1 MSQTRSAPHI
11 LMIDPA
17 YHTVL
22 RTALVTQYGMQIK
35 HTASGRIALELLR
48 QAQPDLIVLNA
59 NLTDIP
65 VESLLAEL
73 RAQNLST
80 PIILLDTHGES
91 TRINFNYTNIVGWI
105 SQPVNASELGAMI
118 QSALVRP
125 LPAGDLILTKRAE
138 LIEANQQLTA
148 RVQQLQTLFEVGK
161 AVTSQLDL
169 EAVLRQVVKA
179 AVTLTDADE
188 SYLLLVDE
196 ASGNLYLRAEANL
209 GVEEVKNFWVKV
221 SDSIAGQVVQSGEPI
236 ALAKDSHSVKVKT
249 GLVVYALVNTPVKV
263 GQHVI
268 GVLGIDNRYQQRA
281 FGQQDQLLLATL
293 ADWAAIAIQN
303 AKLFTATTE
312 MSRNLE
318 LVNQVS
324 RLVSSTLDVEEIP
337 RLLIQHTAE
346 IFGAESGSLALM
358 DQERKGVTFQLAY
371 DGQGNELTQLRNFL
385 MPLGQGIVGQ
395 VAQNGVPL
403 IVNNVREDPGWSPV
417 ADRLTGFTTKKIMA
431 VPLIAEGEV
440 IGVIELLNKK
450 DGDFGQNDL
459 ELLSLVAASAAI
471 AIQNARQYAALQ
483 RSNKALE
490 QVQEQRMAAERW
502 AVLGKAAGS
511 LAHRINNSTTLVPIA
526 AQYLRE
532 LMRQVDLP
540 PDLKPEIEANLDRI
554 ERNTLYTV
562 DLATAL
568 LRRFRQ
574 NPTQAHDAN
583 VLIRR
588 ALTLI
593 EIPKNIKL
601 IVHLDPE
608 LPRVDTSDL
617 LVDALIELLTN
628 ALRVLEGREGVIRV
642 ASFKSGE
649 RVAIQVTD
657 NGPGIVADNINQ
669 VFDMFYTTHPRGLG
683 FGLWWVKTFLG
694 QQGGDITV
702 ESRPGQGTNFTI
714 TLPQNP
720 VLLSGVEK

>member
-1 MSQTRSAPHI
+1 MSQTRSAPTI

-17 YHTVL
+17 YHTSL
-22 RTALVTQYGMQIK
+22 RAALISQYGLQIK

-48 QAQPDLIVLNA
+48 QTQPDLIVLNA
-59 NLTDIP
+59 NLSDVP
-65 VESLLAEL
+65 AGSLLAQL
-73 RAQNLST
+73 KAQNLTT
-80 PIILLDTHGES
+80 PIILIDANGES
-91 TRINFNYTNIVGWI
+91 AKTNFNYTNIVGWV
-105 SQPVNASELGAMI
+105 SQPVNAAELAALI
-118 QSALVRP
+118 QSALERP
-125 LPAGDLILTKRAE
+125 LPGGDLVLTKRVE

-148 RVQQLQTLFEVGK
+148 RVQQLQTLFEIGK
-161 AVTSQLDL
+161 AVTSQLEL

-209 GVEEVKNFWVKV
+209 GVDEVKNFWVKV
-221 SDSIAGQVVQSGEPI
+221 SDSIAGQVVQSGQPVV
-236 ALAKDSHSVKVKT
+236 LAKDSHSVKVKT

-263 GQHVI
+263 GAQVI
-268 GVLGIDNRYQQRA
+268 GVLGIDNRYQQRP
-281 FGQQDQLLLATL
+281 FTPQDQLLLATL

-303 AKLFTATTE
+303 AKLYAATTQ

-346 IFGAESGSLALM
+346 IFRAETGSLALV
-358 DQERKGVTFQLAY
+358 DRERGGVIFQLAY
-371 DGQGNELTQLRNFL
+371 DGQGHELTQLKNFL
-385 MPLGQGIVGQ
+385 MPLGQGIIGQ
-395 VAQNGVPL
+395 VAQNGLPL
-403 IVNNVREDPGWSPV
+403 IVNNVKEDPGWSPV
-417 ADRLTGFTTKKIMA
+417 ADQLTGFTTKKIIA
-431 VPLIAEGEV
+431 VPLIVEGEV
-440 IGVIELLNKK
+440 LGVIELLNKK
-450 DGDFGQNDL
+450 EGDFDQNDL

-471 AIQNARQYAALQ
+471 AIQNARQYAALE
-483 RSNKALE
+483 RSNQAL
-490 QVQEQRMAAERW
+490 QQAQEQRMAAERW

-511 LAHRINNSTTLVPIA
+511 LAHRINNSTALVPIA
-526 AQYLRE
+526 AQHLRE
-532 LMRQVDLP
+532 LLQQVNLP
-540 PDLKPEIEANLDRI
+540 AELKPEIEAHLDRI

-568 LRRFRQ
+568 LRRFRH

-583 VLIRR
+583 ALIKR

-593 EIPKNIKL
+593 EIPPNIKL
-601 IVHLDPE
+601 ITHLDPD

-628 ALRVLEGREGVIRV
+628 ALRVLEGREGVIRI
-642 ASFKSGE
+642 ASFKTGE

-657 NGPGIVADNINQ
+657 NGPGIAADNINQ

-683 FGLWWVKTFLG
+683 FGLWWVKTFLE
-694 QQGGDITV
+694 QQHGDITV
-702 ESRPGQGTNFTI
+702 ESQPGQGTNFTI

-720 VLLSGVEK
+720 VLLSGT

>member
-1 MSQTRSAPHI
+1 MNQTRSAYNI

-17 YHTVL
+17 YHTAL
-22 RTALVTQYGMQIK
+22 RTALINQYGMHIK

-48 QAQPDLIVLNA
+48 QTQPDLIVLNA
-59 NLTDIP
+59 NLTDVPIG
-65 VESLLAEL
+65 SLLAEL
-73 RAQNLST
+73 KAQNLST
-80 PIILLDTHGES
+80 PVILIEANGE
-91 TRINFNYTNIVGWI
+91 TAKTNFNYTHIVGWI
-105 SQPVNASELGAMI
+105 SQPVNASELAVMI
-118 QSALVRP
+118 QSALERP
-125 LPAGDLILTKRAE
+125 LPGGDLILTKRVE
-138 LIEANQQLTA
+138 LIEANRQLTT
-148 RVQQLQTLFEVGK
+148 RVQQLQALFEISK

-179 AVTLTDADE
+179 AVNLTDADE

-249 GLVVYALVNTPVKV
+249 GLVVYALVNVPVKV
-263 GQHVI
+263 GQQVI
-268 GVLGIDNRYQQRA
+268 GVLGVDNRYQQRA
-281 FGQQDQLLLATL
+281 FDQQHQLLLSTL
-293 ADWAAIAIQN
+293 ADWAAIAIEN
-303 AKLFTATTE
+303 ARLYAATAE

-337 RLLIQHTAE
+337 RLLIQHTTE
-346 IFGAESGSLALM
+346 IFRAECGSLALV
-358 DQERKGVTFQLAY
+358 DRERQGVIFKLAY
-371 DGQGNELTQLRNFL
+371 DGQGNELTQLKNFL

-395 VAQNGVPL
+395 VAQNGLPL
-403 IVNNVREDPGWSPV
+403 IVNNVKTDPGWSSV
-417 ADRLTGFTTKKIMA
+417 ADRLTGFTTTKIIA
-431 VPLIAEGEV
+431 VPLIVEGEV
-440 IGVIELLNKK
+440 LGVIELLNKK
-450 DGDFGQNDL
+450 EGDFGQNDL

-483 RSNKALE
+483 QTNEALR
-490 QVQEQRMAAERW
+490 QAQEQRIAAERW

-511 LAHRINNSTTLVPIA
+511 LAHRINNTTTLVPIA
-526 AQYLRE
+526 AQHLRE
-532 LMRQVDLP
+532 LLAQVTLP
-540 PDLKPEIEANLDRI
+540 PEIKPEVEANLERI

-574 NPTQAHDAN
+574 NPTQAHDVNA
-583 VLIRR
+583 LIKR

-601 IVHLDPE
+601 IAHLDPE
-608 LPRVDTSDL
+608 LPRVDTSNL

-642 ASFKSGE
+642 ASFKAGE
-649 RVAIQVTD
+649 RVAVQVTD
-657 NGPGIVADNINQ
+657 NGPGIAADNIHQ

-683 FGLWWVKTFLG
+683 FGLWWVKTFLE
-694 QQGGDITV
+694 QQHGDITV
-702 ESRPGQGTNFTI
+702 ESQPGQGTTFTI
-714 TLPQNP
+714 TLPGNP
-720 VLLSGVEK
+720 RLLPAS